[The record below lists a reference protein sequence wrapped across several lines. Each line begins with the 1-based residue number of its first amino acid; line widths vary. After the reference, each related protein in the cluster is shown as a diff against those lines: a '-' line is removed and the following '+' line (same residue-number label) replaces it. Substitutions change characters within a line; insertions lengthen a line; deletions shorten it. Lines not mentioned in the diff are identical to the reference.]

1 MTTAFDVE
9 EVKSSTTTKS
19 VSVIL
24 SPTLTSRSGLR
35 GEERETETETERER
49 ENDQHN
55 ISFVFT
61 FFSSLSFLTGNDFSL
76 NFNNEL
82 SSSPSTSSRADA
94 SSVSSILLV

>member
-35 GEERETETETERER
+35 GEERERER
-49 ENDQHN
+49 QRENGQHN

>member
-35 GEERETETETERER
+35 GEERQRERER
-49 ENDQHN
+49 ENGQYN

-61 FFSSLSFLTGNDFSL
+61 FFSSVSFLTGNDFSL

>member
-35 GEERETETETERER
+35 EERERER
-49 ENDQHN
+49 ENGQYN

-61 FFSSLSFLTGNDFSL
+61 FFSSLFFLTGNDFSL

-94 SSVSSILLV
+94 SSMSSILLV